1 MLKGELRK
9 VYKLKRS
16 SLTNT
21 EILSLEIA
29 NKTLEIDIWNLQN
42 YHVFFPIEKHK
53 EVDSKLIIQIAQ
65 GKDKNVILPKLNLES
80 KTIDSFLLTDSTPM
94 KTNHLGISEP
104 FNGIQ
109 INNNQ
114 IDLVFVP
121 LLAFDNFGHRV
132 GYGGG
137 YYDKFLSK
145 CPRAIKVG
153 LSYFDPINKIEDINS
168 KDIKLDY
175 CITPNKVYKFSE

>member
-21 EILSLEIA
+21 ETLSLEIA

-80 KTIDSFLLTDSTPM
+80 KTIDSFLLTDSTPL

-145 CPRAIKVG
+145 CPHAIKVG

>member
-1 MLKGELRK
+1 MFKRDLRK

-21 EILSLEIA
+21 ETLSLEIA

-80 KTIDSFLLTDSTPM
+80 KTIDSFLLTDSTPL

>member
-80 KTIDSFLLTDSTPM
+80 KTIESFLLTDSTPM

-104 FNGIQ
+104 LNGIQ

>member
-1 MLKGELRK
+1 MFKRELRK

-21 EILSLEIA
+21 ETLSLEIA

-80 KTIDSFLLTDSTPM
+80 KTIDSFLLTDSTPL

>member
-1 MLKGELRK
+1 MLKQKLRK
-9 VYKLKRS
+9 IYKEKRN
-16 SLTNT
+16 SLFDT
-21 EILSLEIA
+21 ENLSLDIA
-29 NKTLEIDIWNLQN
+29 NKTLDLDIWNFQN
-42 YHVFFPIEKHK
+42 YHVFFPIEKQK
-53 EVDSKLIIQIAQ
+53 EVDSRLIIQIIQ
-65 GKDKNVILPKLNLES
+65 GKDKNVVLPKLNFES
-80 KTIDSFLLTDSTPM
+80 NSIDSVLLTDSTLL

-104 FNGIQ
+104 LNGIQ

-121 LLAFDNFGHRV
+121 LLAFDNSGHRV

-137 YYDKFLSK
+137 YYDKFLSE
-145 CPRAIKVG
+145 CPNAIKVG

-175 CITPNKVYKFSE
+175 CITPKKVYVFSE

>member
-1 MLKGELRK
+1 MFKRELRK

-21 EILSLEIA
+21 DILSLEIA

-80 KTIDSFLLTDSTPM
+80 KTIDSFLLTDSTPL
-94 KTNHLGISEP
+94 KTNHLGITEP

>member
-1 MLKGELRK
+1 MLKQKLRK
-9 VYKLKRS
+9 IYKEKRN
-16 SLTNT
+16 SLFDTQN
-21 EILSLEIA
+21 LSLNIA
-29 NKTLEIDIWNLQN
+29 NKTLDLDIWNFQN
-42 YHVFFPIEKHK
+42 YHVFFPIEKQK
-53 EVDSKLIIQIAQ
+53 EVDSRLIIQIIQ
-65 GKDKNVILPKLNLES
+65 GKDKNVVLPKLNFES
-80 KTIDSFLLTDSTPM
+80 NSIDSVLLTDSTLL

-104 FNGIQ
+104 LNGIQ

-121 LLAFDNFGHRV
+121 LLAFDNSGHRV

-137 YYDKFLSK
+137 YYDKFLSE
-145 CPRAIKVG
+145 CPNAIKVG

-175 CITPNKVYKFSE
+175 CITPKKVYEFSE

>member
-1 MLKGELRK
+1 MLKRELRK

-53 EVDSKLIIQIAQ
+53 EVDSKLIIQIVQ

-104 FNGIQ
+104 LNGIQ

-175 CITPNKVYKFSE
+175 CITPDKVYKFSE

>member
-1 MLKGELRK
+1 VLKRELRK

-29 NKTLEIDIWNLQN
+29 NKTLELDIWNLQN

-53 EVDSKLIIQIAQ
+53 EVDSKLIIQIVQ
-65 GKDKNVILPKLNLES
+65 GKDKNVILPKLNLEF
-80 KTIDSFLLTDSTPM
+80 KTIDSFLLTDSTPL

-175 CITPNKVYKFSE
+175 CITPNKVYEFSE

>member
-1 MLKGELRK
+1 MFKRELRK

-21 EILSLEIA
+21 ETLSLEIA

-65 GKDKNVILPKLNLES
+65 GKDKNIILPKLNLES
-80 KTIDSFLLTDSTPM
+80 KTIDSFLLTDSTPL

>member
-1 MLKGELRK
+1 MLKQKLRK
-9 VYKLKRS
+9 IYKEKRN
-16 SLTNT
+16 SLFDT
-21 EILSLEIA
+21 ENLSLDIA
-29 NKTLEIDIWNLQN
+29 NKTLDLDIWNFQN
-42 YHVFFPIEKHK
+42 YHVFFPIEKQK
-53 EVDSKLIIQIAQ
+53 EVDSRLIIQIIQ
-65 GKDKNVILPKLNLES
+65 GKDKNVVLPKLNFES
-80 KTIDSFLLTDSTPM
+80 NSIDSVLLTDSTLL

-104 FNGIQ
+104 LNGIQ

-121 LLAFDNFGHRV
+121 LLAFDNSGHRV

-137 YYDKFLSK
+137 YYDKFLSE
-145 CPRAIKVG
+145 CPNAIKVG

-175 CITPNKVYKFSE
+175 CITPKKVYEFSE

>member
-1 MLKGELRK
+1 VLKQKLRK
-9 VYKLKRS
+9 IYKEKRN
-16 SLTNT
+16 SLFDT
-21 EILSLEIA
+21 ENLSLDIA
-29 NKTLEIDIWNLQN
+29 NKTLDLDIWNFQN
-42 YHVFFPIEKHK
+42 YHVFFPIEKQK
-53 EVDSKLIIQIAQ
+53 EVDSRLIIQIIQ
-65 GKDKNVILPKLNLES
+65 GKDKNVVLPKLNFES
-80 KTIDSFLLTDSTPM
+80 NSIDSVLLTDSTLL

-104 FNGIQ
+104 LNGIQ

-121 LLAFDNFGHRV
+121 LLAFDNSGHRV

-137 YYDKFLSK
+137 YYDKFLSE
-145 CPRAIKVG
+145 CPNAIKVG

-175 CITPNKVYKFSE
+175 CITPKKVYEFSE

>member
-29 NKTLEIDIWNLQN
+29 NKTLEIDIWDLQN

-53 EVDSKLIIQIAQ
+53 EIDSKLIIQIAQ

-80 KTIDSFLLTDSTPM
+80 KTIDSFLLTDSTPL
-94 KTNHLGISEP
+94 KTNHLGITEP

>member
-53 EVDSKLIIQIAQ
+53 EVDSKLIIQIVQ

-80 KTIDSFLLTDSTPM
+80 KTIDSFLLTDSTLL
-94 KTNHLGISEP
+94 KTNYLGISEP

-121 LLAFDNFGHRV
+121 LLAFDNIGHRV

>member
-1 MLKGELRK
+1 MLKRELRK

-53 EVDSKLIIQIAQ
+53 EVDSKLIIQIVQ
-65 GKDKNVILPKLNLES
+65 GKDKNVILPKLNLEF
-80 KTIDSFLLTDSTPM
+80 KTIDSFLLTDSTPL

-175 CITPNKVYKFSE
+175 CISPNKVYKFSE

>member
-80 KTIDSFLLTDSTPM
+80 KTIDSFLLTDSTPL

-121 LLAFDNFGHRV
+121 LLVFDNFGHRV

>member
-1 MLKGELRK
+1 VLKGELRK

-80 KTIDSFLLTDSTPM
+80 KTIDSFLLTDSTPL
-94 KTNHLGISEP
+94 KTNHLGITEP

-145 CPRAIKVG
+145 CPRAIKIG

>member
-1 MLKGELRK
+1 MKGELRK

-80 KTIDSFLLTDSTPM
+80 KTIDSFLLTDSTPL

>member
-1 MLKGELRK
+1 MFKADLRK

-16 SLTNT
+16 SLMET
-21 EILSLEIA
+21 EVLSLEIA
-29 NKTLEIDIWNLQN
+29 NKTLDLDIWNFQN
-42 YHVFFPIEKHK
+42 YHVFFPIEKHN
-53 EVDSKLIIQIAQ
+53 EVDSKLIIQIIQ
-65 GKDKNVILPKLNLES
+65 GKDKNVILPKINLES
-80 KTIDSFLLTDSTPM
+80 KTIDSFLLTDSTLL

-109 INNNQ
+109 INNDQ

-121 LLAFDNFGHRV
+121 LLTFDHFGHRV

-137 YYDKFLSK
+137 YYDKFLSE
-145 CPRAIKVG
+145 CPNAIKVG

-168 KDIKLDY
+168 KDIKLNY

>member
-80 KTIDSFLLTDSTPM
+80 KTIDSFLLTDSTPL

>member
-1 MLKGELRK
+1 MFKRELRK

-21 EILSLEIA
+21 ETLSLEIA

-80 KTIDSFLLTDSTPM
+80 KTIDSFLLTDSTPL
-94 KTNHLGISEP
+94 KTNHLGITEP

>member
-1 MLKGELRK
+1 MFKGELRK

-104 FNGIQ
+104 LNGIQ

>member
-1 MLKGELRK
+1 MLKRELRK
-9 VYKLKRS
+9 VYTLKRR

-21 EILSLEIA
+21 EILRLEIA

-53 EVDSKLIIQIAQ
+53 EVDSKLIIQIVQ

-175 CITPNKVYKFSE
+175 CISPNKVYKFSE

>member
-1 MLKGELRK
+1 VFKGELRK

-29 NKTLEIDIWNLQN
+29 NKTLELDIWNLQN

-53 EVDSKLIIQIAQ
+53 EVDSKLIIQIVQ
-65 GKDKNVILPKLNLES
+65 GKDKNVILPKLNLEF
-80 KTIDSFLLTDSTPM
+80 KTIDSFLLTDSTPL

-175 CITPNKVYKFSE
+175 CITPNKVYEFSE

>member
-1 MLKGELRK
+1 VLKGELRK

-21 EILSLEIA
+21 DILSLEIA

-80 KTIDSFLLTDSTPM
+80 KTIDSFLLTDSTPL
-94 KTNHLGISEP
+94 KTNHLGITEP

>member
-1 MLKGELRK
+1 MLKRELRK

-29 NKTLEIDIWNLQN
+29 NKTLELDIWNLQN

-53 EVDSKLIIQIAQ
+53 EVDSRLIIQIVQ
-65 GKDKNVILPKLNLES
+65 GKDKNVILPKLNLEF
-80 KTIDSFLLTDSTPM
+80 KTIDSFLLTDSTPL

-175 CITPNKVYKFSE
+175 CITPNKVYEFSE

>member
-1 MLKGELRK
+1 MFKGELRK

-21 EILSLEIA
+21 ETLSLEIA

-53 EVDSKLIIQIAQ
+53 EVDSKLIIQIIQ

-104 FNGIQ
+104 LNGIQ

-145 CPRAIKVG
+145 CPHAIKVG

>member
-80 KTIDSFLLTDSTPM
+80 KTIDSFLLTDSTPL
-94 KTNHLGISEP
+94 KTNHLGITEP

>member
-1 MLKGELRK
+1 LRK
-9 VYKLKRS
+9 IYKEKRN
-16 SLTNT
+16 SLFDT
-21 EILSLEIA
+21 ENLSLDIA
-29 NKTLEIDIWNLQN
+29 NKTLDLDIWNFQN
-42 YHVFFPIEKHK
+42 YHVFFPIEKQK
-53 EVDSKLIIQIAQ
+53 EVDSRLIIQIIQ
-65 GKDKNVILPKLNLES
+65 GKDKNVVLPKLNFES
-80 KTIDSFLLTDSTPM
+80 NSIDSVLLTDSTLL

-104 FNGIQ
+104 LNGIQ

-121 LLAFDNFGHRV
+121 LLAFDNSGHRV

-137 YYDKFLSK
+137 YYDKFLSE
-145 CPRAIKVG
+145 CPNAIKVG

-175 CITPNKVYKFSE
+175 CITPKKVYEFSE

>member
-1 MLKGELRK
+1 MLKRELRK

-21 EILSLEIA
+21 EILNLEIA
-29 NKTLEIDIWNLQN
+29 NKTLELDIWNLQN

-53 EVDSKLIIQIAQ
+53 EVDSKLIIQIVQ
-65 GKDKNVILPKLNLES
+65 GKDKNVILPKLNLEF

-145 CPRAIKVG
+145 CPRAIKIG

-175 CITPNKVYKFSE
+175 CITPNKVYEFSE

>member
-1 MLKGELRK
+1 MFKRELRK
-9 VYKLKRS
+9 VYKLKRT

-21 EILSLEIA
+21 ETLSLEIA

-53 EVDSKLIIQIAQ
+53 EVDSKLIIQIVQ

-114 IDLVFVP
+114 IDLVFAP

-137 YYDKFLSK
+137 YYDRYLSK
-145 CPRAIKVG
+145 VQSKLKIIKIGVG
-153 LSYFDPINKIEDINS
+153 FSFQKIKNIPINKHDV
-168 KDIKLDY
+168 KLDY
-175 CITPNKVYKFSE
+175 IITERKIIE

>member
-1 MLKGELRK
+1 MLKRELRK

-53 EVDSKLIIQIAQ
+53 EVDSKLIIQIVQ

-145 CPRAIKVG
+145 CPRAIKIG

>member
-1 MLKGELRK
+1 MFKRELRK

-21 EILSLEIA
+21 ETLSIEIA

-80 KTIDSFLLTDSTPM
+80 KTIDSFLLTDSTLL
-94 KTNHLGISEP
+94 KTNYLGISEP

>member
-80 KTIDSFLLTDSTPM
+80 KTIDSFLLTDSTPL
-94 KTNHLGISEP
+94 KTNHLGITEP

-145 CPRAIKVG
+145 CPCAIKVG

>member
-80 KTIDSFLLTDSTPM
+80 KTIDSFLLTDSTPL

-137 YYDKFLSK
+137 YYDKFLSE